1 MTPGTISVD
10 IIDDYLYIHWIYIRS
25 EDPEIYTPIITGA
38 FEKYIKNY
46 RMNGYLNILLYV
58 QIALSGICLYRIIRG
73 PTIPDRM
80 VGIDIFG
87 ILVVGICAI
96 ISIQTERSF
105 ILDIGIAWIILSF
118 LGTLTLAKYLTGK
131 KLNE

>member
-1 MTPGTISVD
+1 MNTWLDTL
-10 IIDDYLYIHWIYIRS
+10 LYI
-25 EDPEIYTPIITGA
+25 
-38 FEKYIKNY
+38 
-46 RMNGYLNILLYV
+46 
-58 QIALSGICLYRIIRG
+58 QIGLSVICLYRIIRG

-80 VGIDIFG
+80 VGVDIFG

-96 ISIQTERSF
+96 MAIQSERSF

-118 LGTLTLAKYLTGK
+118 IGTLTLAKYLTGK

>member
-1 MTPGTISVD
+1 MTDLLT
-10 IIDDYLYIHWIYIRS
+10 
-25 EDPEIYTPIITGA
+25 T
-38 FEKYIKNY
+38 
-46 RMNGYLNILLYV
+46 LLYM
-58 QIALSGICLYRIIRG
+58 QIAMSAVCLYRIIRG

-96 ISIQTERSF
+96 IAIQSGKSF

-118 LGTLTLAKYLTGK
+118 IGTLTLAKYLSGK

>member
-1 MTPGTISVD
+1 MELLD
-10 IIDDYLYIHWIYIRS
+10 
-25 EDPEIYTPIITGA
+25 
-38 FEKYIKNY
+38 
-46 RMNGYLNILLYV
+46 MLLYV
-58 QIALSGICLYRIIRG
+58 QIILALFCLFRVIRG
-73 PTIPDRM
+73 PSIADRM

-96 ISIQTERSF
+96 LAIQTGRNF

-118 LGTLTLAKYLTGK
+118 IGTLTLAKYLSGK

>member
-1 MTPGTISVD
+1 MDMLT
-10 IIDDYLYIHWIYIRS
+10 
-25 EDPEIYTPIITGA
+25 
-38 FEKYIKNY
+38 
-46 RMNGYLNILLYV
+46 ILLYI
-58 QIALSGICLYRIIRG
+58 QMALAVFCLYRVIRG
-73 PTIPDRM
+73 PSIADRM

-96 ISIQTERSF
+96 LAIETQRTF

-118 LGTLTLAKYLTGK
+118 IGTLTLAKYLSGK

>member
-1 MTPGTISVD
+1 MSD
-10 IIDDYLYIHWIYIRS
+10 WLS
-25 EDPEIYTPIITGA
+25 
-38 FEKYIKNY
+38 
-46 RMNGYLNILLYV
+46 ILLYI
-58 QIALSGICLYRIIRG
+58 QIGLSAVCPYRIIAG

-96 ISIQTERSF
+96 IAIQTERSF

-118 LGTLTLAKYLTGK
+118 IGTLTLAKYLSGK

>member
-1 MTPGTISVD
+1 MSN
-10 IIDDYLYIHWIYIRS
+10 W
-25 EDPEIYTPIITGA
+25 
-38 FEKYIKNY
+38 
-46 RMNGYLNILLYV
+46 LNILLYI
-58 QIALSGICLYRIIRG
+58 QICLCGICMYRIIRG

-80 VGIDIFG
+80 VGVDIFG
-87 ILVVGICAI
+87 ILVVGVCAI

-118 LGTLTLAKYLTGK
+118 IGTLTLAKYLTGK

>member
-1 MTPGTISVD
+1 MSY
-10 IIDDYLYIHWIYIRS
+10 IDLLLYI
-25 EDPEIYTPIITGA
+25 
-38 FEKYIKNY
+38 
-46 RMNGYLNILLYV
+46 
-58 QIALSGICLYRIIRG
+58 QIALSAICLYRIIRG

-96 ISIQTERSF
+96 ISIQTEKSF
-105 ILDIGIAWIILSF
+105 IIDIGIAWIILSF
-118 LGTLTLAKYLTGK
+118 IGTLTLAKYLTGK

>member
-1 MTPGTISVD
+1 MDTLAFL
-10 IIDDYLYIHWIYIRS
+10 LYIQM
-25 EDPEIYTPIITGA
+25 G
-38 FEKYIKNY
+38 
-46 RMNGYLNILLYV
+46 
-58 QIALSGICLYRIIRG
+58 LSLFCLFRIIRG
-73 PTIPDRM
+73 PSIADRM

-96 ISIQTERSF
+96 LSIKTGRSF

-118 LGTLTLAKYLTGK
+118 IGTLTLAKYLSGK

>member
-1 MTPGTISVD
+1 MSD
-10 IIDDYLYIHWIYIRS
+10 WLS
-25 EDPEIYTPIITGA
+25 
-38 FEKYIKNY
+38 
-46 RMNGYLNILLYV
+46 ILLYI
-58 QIALSGICLYRIIRG
+58 QIGLSAVCLYRIIAG

-96 ISIQTERSF
+96 IAIQTEKSF

-118 LGTLTLAKYLTGK
+118 IGTLTLAKYLSGK

>member
-1 MTPGTISVD
+1 MSDWLP
-10 IIDDYLYIHWIYIRS
+10 
-25 EDPEIYTPIITGA
+25 
-38 FEKYIKNY
+38 
-46 RMNGYLNILLYV
+46 ILLYI
-58 QIALSGICLYRIIRG
+58 QIGLSAVCLYRIIAG

-96 ISIQTERSF
+96 IAVQTEKSF

-118 LGTLTLAKYLTGK
+118 IGTLTLAKYLSGK

>member
-1 MTPGTISVD
+1 MN
-10 IIDDYLYIHWIYIRS
+10 YL
-25 EDPEIYTPIITGA
+25 D
-38 FEKYIKNY
+38 
-46 RMNGYLNILLYV
+46 ILLYI
-58 QIALSGICLYRIIRG
+58 QIGLSAICLYRIIRG
-73 PTIPDRM
+73 PSIPDRM

-96 ISIQTERSF
+96 ITVQTGKSF

-118 LGTLTLAKYLTGK
+118 IGTLTLAKYLTGK

>member
-1 MTPGTISVD
+1 MSN
-10 IIDDYLYIHWIYIRS
+10 W
-25 EDPEIYTPIITGA
+25 
-38 FEKYIKNY
+38 
-46 RMNGYLNILLYV
+46 LNILLYI
-58 QIALSGICLYRIIRG
+58 QIGLSGICMYRIIRG

-80 VGIDIFG
+80 VGVDIFG
-87 ILVVGICAI
+87 ILVVGVCAI

-118 LGTLTLAKYLTGK
+118 IGTLTLAKYLTGK

>member
-1 MTPGTISVD
+1 MELLD
-10 IIDDYLYIHWIYIRS
+10 
-25 EDPEIYTPIITGA
+25 
-38 FEKYIKNY
+38 
-46 RMNGYLNILLYV
+46 ILLYI
-58 QIALSGICLYRIIRG
+58 QIILASFCLFRVIRG
-73 PTIPDRM
+73 PSIADRM

-96 ISIQTERSF
+96 LTIQTGRNF

-118 LGTLTLAKYLTGK
+118 IGTLTLAKYLSGK

>member
-1 MTPGTISVD
+1 MSI
-10 IIDDYLYIHWIYIRS
+10 
-25 EDPEIYTPIITGA
+25 
-38 FEKYIKNY
+38 
-46 RMNGYLNILLYV
+46 YLNIMLYA
-58 QIALSGICLYRIIRG
+58 QIALSVICMYRIIRG

-80 VGIDIFG
+80 VGVDIFG

-96 ISIQTERSF
+96 ISIQSDKSW

-118 LGTLTLAKYLTGK
+118 IGTLTLAKYLTGK

>member
-1 MTPGTISVD
+1 MTNWLD
-10 IIDDYLYIHWIYIRS
+10 
-25 EDPEIYTPIITGA
+25 
-38 FEKYIKNY
+38 
-46 RMNGYLNILLYV
+46 ILLYI
-58 QIALSGICLYRIIRG
+58 QIGLCGICMYRIIRG

-80 VGIDIFG
+80 VGADIFG

-118 LGTLTLAKYLTGK
+118 IGTLTLAKYLTGK